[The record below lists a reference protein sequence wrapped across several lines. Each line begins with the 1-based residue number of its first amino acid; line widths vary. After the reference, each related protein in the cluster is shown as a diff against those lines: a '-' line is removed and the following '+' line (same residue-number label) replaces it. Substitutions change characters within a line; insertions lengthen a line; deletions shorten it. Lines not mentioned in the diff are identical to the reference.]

1 LRDRYVR
8 THTPPVHTSAVHR
21 DRDMALIALPR
32 AEVHLVVRFGSSARR
47 GLDVHALGPRVTAH
61 RKIIRGGQRTL
72 TARLPLGASEALLG
86 VQASVLAGRPV
97 PLEDLWGDA
106 ATERLLDRVGAARD
120 TRDAAAILERTIE
133 DRFAAT
139 NVRSAH
145 EQLVLDAAERLA
157 HANVSVVAGALGV
170 SERHLRRVFR
180 EAVGLSPKA
189 YAKVARFHRAL
200 RAAQRD
206 GRASWA
212 SIAAATGYYDQAHLI
227 DEFRS
232 IAGVT
237 PRMLLGEIGRDVAR
251 RSEKHP

>member
-157 HANVSVVAGALGV
+157 HANVSVV
-170 SERHLRRVFR
+170 
-180 EAVGLSPKA
+180 VGLSPKA